1 MGKKLWTD
9 NNEEENVEILNTY
22 DSSEE
27 ARKIGEKIE
36 DKIREKIKLS
46 EIAVLVRTTS
56 QMREIEERFIS
67 IGLPYKVVGTK
78 FFDRLE
84 IRDTIAY
91 IRILCNSS
99 DNLAFERVINTP
111 RRGIGSTSIK
121 KLLDLSLIHI

>member
-36 DKIREKIKLS
+36 EKIRENIKLS
-46 EIAVLVRTTS
+46 EIAVLVRATS

-67 IGLPYKVVGTK
+67 IGLPYRVVGTK

-84 IRDTIAY
+84 IRD
-91 IRILCNSS
+91 
-99 DNLAFERVINTP
+99 
-111 RRGIGSTSIK
+111 
-121 KLLDLSLIHI
+121 LS